1 MNRLRVLSLVSPAS
15 TGATEAAELTG
26 AASAGW
32 LAGRLQA
39 LARRLLGGAM
49 ANGARGETMHSTA
62 FVAQSDQ
69 TVGVHPNEFDCRRI
83 ARRLEDRRRYR
94 YVEPAVIPIPGGY
107 RIESPCCSRNVD
119 AAGGVIDIAR
129 IEHLPRERGWLLY
142 RRDHALRAW
151 IVHGAFDSLNTVLD
165 VLNEDPDRLL
175 WP

>member
-1 MNRLRVLSLVSPAS
+1 MNRQRVLSLVSPP
-15 TGATEAAELTG
+15 TIGAAEPAGLAGTM
-26 AASAGW
+26 SAGW
-32 LAGRLQA
+32 LAGLIHA
-39 LARRLLGGAM
+39 LARRLLGGAVVD
-49 ANGARGETMHSTA
+49 GAGEEIMHSTA
-62 FVAQSDQ
+62 FVAQPDRMVAS
-69 TVGVHPNEFDCRRI
+69 HPNEFDCRRI

-129 IEHLPRERGWLLY
+129 IEQLPRERGWLLY

-151 IVHGAFDSLNTVLD
+151 MVHGTFDSLNAVLD

>member
-1 MNRLRVLSLVSPAS
+1 MTAKVS
-15 TGATEAAELTG
+15 ERF
-26 AASAGW
+26 
-32 LAGRLQA
+32 LAGPGGCPHPNDVDRKRIERA
-39 LARRLLGGAM
+39 LA
-49 ANGARGETMHSTA
+49 NRG
-62 FVAQSDQ
+62 
-69 TVGVHPNEFDCRRI
+69 
-83 ARRLEDRRRYR
+83 RYR
-94 YVEPAVIPIPGGY
+94 YVTPVVRPAVRGY

>member
-1 MNRLRVLSLVSPAS
+1 MNRLRVLSLVSPPS
-15 TGATEAAELTG
+15 TGATEAAELAGT
-26 AASAGW
+26 ASAGW
-32 LAGRLQA
+32 LAGHVQA
-39 LARRLLGGAM
+39 LVRRLLGGAM
-49 ANGARGETMHSTA
+49 GETMHSTA
-62 FVAQSDQ
+62 FVAQSDRM
-69 TVGVHPNEFDCRRI
+69 VGVHPNEFDCRRI

-129 IEHLPRERGWLLY
+129 IEHFPRERGWLLY

-165 VLNEDPDRLL
+165 VLNEDPDRLF